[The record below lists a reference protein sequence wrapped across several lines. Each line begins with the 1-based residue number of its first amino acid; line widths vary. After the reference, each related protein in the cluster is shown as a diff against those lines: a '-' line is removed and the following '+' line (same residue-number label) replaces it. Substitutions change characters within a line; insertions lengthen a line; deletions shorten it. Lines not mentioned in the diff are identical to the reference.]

1 MPPKRKEKFTDE
13 SITQHIH
20 LLRGQKIMLDRD
32 LANLYDVIPTRLREQ
47 VKRNLKRFPKH
58 FMFAL
63 NQKEIKFMV
72 SQNAIP
78 SVQHLGGAIPL
89 AFTEHGILMLA
100 NVLKTEKA
108 LKVSIRIIE
117 IFVHMRALLS
127 NSQEVLLKLEQ
138 IGKRVDKHDEDFE
151 TVFTLFQKLLMQEST
166 RRRIGFRRAD
176 EKEEA

>member
-1 MPPKRKEKFTDE
+1 MPTKRKAGFTDE
-13 SITQHIH
+13 TITQHIY

-32 LANLYDVIPTRLREQ
+32 LANLYEVIPTRLREQ

-58 FMFAL
+58 FMFPL
-63 NQKEIKFMV
+63 TQKEIKFMV

-78 SVQHLGGAIPL
+78 SLQHLGGSIPL

-117 IFVHMRALLS
+117 IFVQMRALLS

-151 TVFTLFQKLLMQEST
+151 NVFSLFQKLLMQEST
-166 RRRIGFRRAD
+166 RRRIGFRRSN
-176 EKEEA
+176 EKEE

>member
-1 MPPKRKEKFTDE
+1 MPTTQKKQLTDE

-32 LANLYDVIPTRLREQ
+32 LAKLYAIIPTRLREQ

-58 FMFAL
+58 FMFPL
-63 NQKEIKFMV
+63 TQKEIKLMV
-72 SQNAIP
+72 SQKAIP

-100 NVLKTEKA
+100 NILKTEKA

-117 IFVHMRALLS
+117 IFVQMRALLS

-151 TVFTLFQKLLMQEST
+151 TVFALFQKLLMQEST
-166 RRRIGFRRAD
+166 KRRIGFRRAN
-176 EKEEA
+176 EKEE